1 MNFSHK
7 ALGLTLTALLLVP
20 FFSQVG
26 AAQTPKKA
34 APSAVKVGTAKKDPS
49 MTLDFTKED
58 AAKKIILRQKRSMII
73 LKRIQIRTLRI
84 ESREKW

>member
-49 MTLDFTKED
+49 MTLDF
-58 AAKKIILRQKRSMII
+58 MM
-73 LKRIQIRTLRI
+73 
-84 ESREKW
+84 

>member
-26 AAQTPKKA
+26 AAQTPEKA

-49 MTLDFTKED
+49 MTLDFRKTRQ
-58 AAKKIILRQKRSMII
+58 KKSSFRQKRSMII

>member
-49 MTLDFTKED
+49 LTLILRRKTRQ
-58 AAKKIILRQKRSMII
+58 KKSSFRQKRSMII
-73 LKRIQIRTLRI
+73 
-84 ESREKW
+84 

>member
-58 AAKKIILRQKRSMII
+58 AAKNHPSAETLNDY

>member
-49 MTLDFTKED
+49 MTLSL
-58 AAKKIILRQKRSMII
+58 IHI
-73 LKRIQIRTLRI
+73 
-84 ESREKW
+84 

>member
-26 AAQTPKKA
+26 AGP
-34 APSAVKVGTAKKDPS
+34 DP
-49 MTLDFTKED
+49 
-58 AAKKIILRQKRSMII
+58 
-73 LKRIQIRTLRI
+73 
-84 ESREKW
+84 EKSGS

>member
-7 ALGLTLTALLLVP
+7 ALGLTLTAFLLVP

-34 APSAVKVGTAKKDPS
+34 APSAVKVALP
-49 MTLDFTKED
+49 
-58 AAKKIILRQKRSMII
+58 KRTP
-73 LKRIQIRTLRI
+73 L
-84 ESREKW
+84 